1 MTEYMQYLAFWTPSE
16 FEWIFLI
23 VLIVIPFWR
32 LCSRIGQS
40 KWLSLLALIP
50 EAALILLW
58 YIAFAK
64 WPSIP
69 ESSEPI
75 IGNE

>member
-1 MTEYMQYLAFWTPSE
+1 MQYLAFGTPSE
-16 FEWIFLI
+16 FEWILLI

-50 EAALILLW
+50 GAALILLW
-58 YIAFAK
+58 YISFAK